1 MKRGEIGK
9 EVGKGQTKTKT
20 TRMTNQNMFKVE
32 SRFFRPKWKSQIK
45 WNDFFKQLYLAWG
58 KKIGGEITLFDW

>member
-9 EVGKGQTKTKT
+9 EVGRGQTKPKT

-32 SRFFRPKWKSQIK
+32 SRFFQPKWRSQIK

-58 KKIGGEITLFDW
+58 KKVGGEITLFDW

>member
-1 MKRGEIGK
+1 
-9 EVGKGQTKTKT
+9 
-20 TRMTNQNMFKVE
+20 MTNQNMFKVE
-32 SRFFRPKWKSQIK
+32 SRFFQPKWRSQIK